1 MEGHEKPLTQI
12 LAINSSFII
21 PLYQRNYDWKEEH
34 CEQLFSDLIKLRDP
48 QRHNHF
54 FGSIVSKQ
62 QSLTSP
68 NIYIIDGQQRITT
81 ISLLLIA
88 LYKLAQKGE
97 LKYENEVSI
106 KKIYGR
112 YLVDEYSS
120 DRKIKLK
127 PIKNDMNAF
136 DALLFKDEK
145 DYDKESNVTR
155 NYKMFVDWIKKHD
168 LILEDYLT
176 AIEKLVIID
185 IKLNENDDAQLIFES
200 LNSTGKD
207 LEEADKIRNYL
218 LMSLQADI
226 QEKYYNEYWNKIET
240 YTDYKPT
247 MFIRN
252 YLTIKLRRICKID
265 NLYKEFK
272 KFAEFSQLDRGGI
285 LSEML
290 EYAEYYDIFKK
301 EKTNDVYLKYKF
313 QELNTVGTSTAMP
326 YYLGFMKYSKDNN
339 FSVDTEIK
347 VFDIIENYL
356 ARRIICNLPTNALNK
371 VFSTLQYDIVK
382 FIDKNSKSSSDYLDV
397 LKFVLLKKLGN
408 SMFPNDIKI
417 RDNFQ
422 TRQIYRIPL
431 EYKYFLFERMENGNE
446 KGYHNDVVNGMK
458 DNAISIEHIMPQTLT
473 KEWKNALGNEWE
485 RIHERYL
492 HTFANLTLTGYNSNY
507 GNRTF
512 AEKRDG
518 FLDAKG
524 EEVIGLNKSAFKL
537 TESVKNR
544 EKWTEEEMIDRCNIL
559 TERFLKLFPMI
570 STDITEK
577 PADTISFEGDDVDEI
592 CTNRNIS
599 AFHYMGVE
607 IETTSWKEMLILLCK
622 IVYTEHKDSV
632 IQLCYKNEFFFSNT
646 AKTYFTTF
654 EENCFVRTSSST
666 KDKMQC
672 IRYLFDHIGIDYAE
686 LEFELV
692 PLSEI
697 EEMNTLF

>member
-12 LAINSSFII
+12 LAINSSFTI

-34 CEQLFSDLIKLRDP
+34 CEQLFTDLFKLKDP
-48 QRHNHF
+48 KRQNHF

-62 QSLTSP
+62 QSLTSS
-68 NIYIIDGQQRITT
+68 NIFIIDGQQRITT

-97 LKYENEVSI
+97 LKYDNEVSV
-106 KKIYGR
+106 KKIYGK

-127 PIKNDMNAF
+127 PIKNDMDAF
-136 DALLFKDEK
+136 DALLFKDENEYVK
-145 DYDKESNVTR
+145 DSNVTR
-155 NYKMFVDWIKKHD
+155 NFNLFVGWIKKHD
-168 LILEDYLT
+168 LSLEDYLS

-218 LMSLQADI
+218 LMSLQPDI
-226 QEKYYNEYWNKIET
+226 QEKYYNAYWNKIEVF
-240 YTDYKPT
+240 TDYAPT
-247 MFIRN
+247 MFIRD

-272 KFAEFSQLDRGGI
+272 KFAEISNLDRGDI
-285 LSEML
+285 LCEML
-290 EYAEYYDIFKK
+290 EYADYYDQFKK
-301 EKTNDVYLKYKF
+301 EKTDNVYLKYKF

-326 YYLGFMKYSKDNN
+326 YYLGFMKYAKENN

-347 VFDIIENYL
+347 VFDVIENYL

-371 VFSTLQYDIVK
+371 VFSTLQYDISK
-382 FIDKNSKSSSDYLDV
+382 FIAKNDKSSSDYLDV

-408 SMFPNDIKI
+408 SMFPNDIKV

-473 KEWKNALGNEWE
+473 KEWKNALGAEWE

-507 GNRTF
+507 GNRSF

-518 FLDAKG
+518 FFDSKG
-524 EEVIGLNKSAFKL
+524 QEVIGLNKSSFKL
-537 TESVKNR
+537 TESIKNKD
-544 EKWTEEEMIDRCNIL
+544 KWTEEEMIERCNAL

-570 STDITEK
+570 STDISEK
-577 PADTISFEGDDVDEI
+577 PADTISFDGDDVDEI
-592 CTNRNIS
+592 CTYRNIS
-599 AFHYMGVE
+599 AFYYSGQKT
-607 IETTSWKEMLILLCK
+607 ETSSWKDMLLSLCK
-622 IVYTEHKDSV
+622 LVYDEHKDSV
-632 IQLCYKNEFFFSNT
+632 IQLCYKNEYFFSNSS
-646 AKTYFTTF
+646 KTYFSAF
-654 EENCFVRTSSST
+654 AENCYVRTSNST

-672 IRYLFDHIGIDYAE
+672 IRYLFDNVGIGYEE

-692 PLSEI
+692 PVSDSED
-697 EEMNTLF
+697 